1 MSEAGFE
8 TKTHLRP
15 WFAFAVGVGVTAV
28 LTLLAA
34 APWPTAII
42 GLAPPAIAHAAIFDL
57 ALRRPEAM
65 PVFGA
70 FIIGILLDVV
80 AGPIFGLGAITALG
94 AHFAATTQRRFLAP
108 RGLAHAWIGLAATA
122 LALAAGSWLVASLY
136 FIHVQPLGPSLA
148 QAALTAALYPPVAI
162 LLRTVRTAARL
173 RNRRG

>member
-1 MSEAGFE
+1 MNQAKFE

-15 WFAFAVGVGVTAV
+15 WFAFAVGVGITAV

-34 APWPTAII
+34 APWPLAII

-70 FIIGILLDVV
+70 FIIGLLLDVV

-94 AHFAATTQRRFLAP
+94 AHFAAAAQRRFLAP
-108 RGLAHAWIGLAATA
+108 RGLGHAWIGMAATA
-122 LALAAGSWLVASLY
+122 LALGTGAWLVASLY
-136 FIHVQPLGPSLA
+136 SIHVQPLGPTLA
-148 QAALTAALYPPVAI
+148 QVALTAALYPPVAI
-162 LLRTVRTAARL
+162 LLKIVRSAAGL
-173 RNRRG
+173 RNLRP